1 MFVAAAVVSGLFAAL
16 LLASGAGKLAG
27 QQRQVE
33 VMRRVG
39 FPENRMW
46 LLALAE
52 FAGAF
57 GLVVG
62 LFWWPIGVAAAIG
75 VILYFVGAEVSH
87 LRVRDPF
94 FNPALLMLGFAVVT
108 LILRLLS
115 R

>member
-1 MFVAAAVVSGLFAAL
+1 MFVIAAVVSALFAAM

-33 VMRRVG
+33 LMKHVG
-39 FPENRMW
+39 FPVDKMW

-52 FAGAF
+52 IAGAAGLIV
-57 GLVVG
+57 GLV
-62 LFWWPIGVAAAIG
+62 WWPIGVAAGIG
-75 VILYFVGAEVSH
+75 VVLYFAGAVGSH

-94 FNPALLMLGFAVVT
+94 FNPALLMFVVAVVV
-108 LILRLLS
+108 LVLCLLS